1 MTQTN
6 TRSNAAQNE
15 TANAAEQQVKI
26 RCIETRDQWDVIF
39 AHSVA
44 LVVAH
49 IRRQHVD
56 NPRNGYKFGKTDV
69 QPHARGYAQ
78 SLLTGFTTS
87 KAGKALAENDDLA
100 DKANRVKIATAILI
114 STKLAKGNNKGE
126 SDEQA
131 AQRMLGKTEPKREK
145 AFAQAV
151 LAELAKPVEQP
162 KADGPKTTPSKGGS
176 KGGKKGGK
184 K

>member
-15 TANAAEQQVKI
+15 TANAAEQQVKT
-26 RCIETRDQWDVIF
+26 RCIETRNQWEVIF

-49 IRRQHVD
+49 IRGQHVD
-56 NPRNGYKFGKTDV
+56 NPRSGFGFGKTDV
-69 QPHARGYAQ
+69 QPHARGCAQ

-114 STKLAKGNNKGE
+114 STKLAKGNNKGVT
-126 SDEQA
+126 DEQA
-131 AQRMLGKTEPKREK
+131 ALSCMAKSEPKREK

-162 KADGPKTTPSKGGS
+162 KAEQPKTTPSKGGS